1 MSQAQINFLKFNAD
15 YFNRGFPK
23 SRRITP
29 KMRTIGDREQQ
40 IYERFYYGLELE
52 GIPVTEEESRLI
64 NEFVELFG
72 PENTYYIALR
82 NHCTR
87 RLLTQEADQ
96 PYER

>member
-1 MSQAQINFLKFNAD
+1 MINHHLLVNG
-15 YFNRGFPK
+15 NGFPR

-40 IYERFYYGLELE
+40 IYERFYYGLAQED
-52 GIPVTEEESRLI
+52 IPVTEEEWRLI

-87 RLLTQEADQ
+87 RLLTQEANQ